1 MRELLVLCPRLPP
14 FNAADAQRVRV
25 LLPHLAAR
33 GWRATVVAL
42 DPRGEDDAGHLALAA
57 TLPPDTE
64 VVRVRAWPRA
74 IAGRFG
80 LRSHALRA
88 WLPLRAAL
96 RRVLR
101 GRRFDAGLVSNT
113 DFPLWP
119 LCLRWPFP
127 VLLDWQDP
135 WWTTYY
141 DEHPGVP
148 RPGGRLRFGAMQW
161 LARRQEPRVA
171 RHAAAHL
178 VVSDAYRRLLCDRY
192 PDLGRARFEV
202 LPFAASAR
210 DLALARAQPGPAPLP
225 GGRSRW
231 WVAVGRGG
239 EDLHFACGA
248 LFEALARE
256 RAAAPARF
264 ADFGLLFVG
273 TAYDPRVRATPLAA
287 LAARHGVGD
296 LVVEQPGRVDVL
308 DALRLQDAAEAIVAP
323 GSDDPAYVPSKL
335 AGCLLTGQ
343 PLLGAFHAAS
353 GAHALA
359 GAHAATR
366 LLAFDPARPRAREDL
381 VAAMR
386 AAWFAAPL
394 PARASQVSLGA
405 LEAGAMTARI
415 CAVLDDLVAARR

>member
-25 LLPHLAAR
+25 LLPQLAAH

-42 DPRGEDDAGHLALAA
+42 DPRGEDDAGDATLAA
-57 TLPPDTE
+57 TLPPEADIL
-64 VVRVRAWPRA
+64 RVRAWPRR

-96 RRVLR
+96 GRLLR
-101 GRRFDAGLVSNT
+101 TRRFDAGLVSNT
-113 DFPLWP
+113 DFALWP
-119 LCLRWPFP
+119 LSLRWPFP
-127 VLLDWQDP
+127 VVLDWQDP

-141 DEHPGVP
+141 EEHPEVP
-148 RPGGRLRFGAMQW
+148 RPGGRVRFGLMQA

-192 PDLGRARFEV
+192 PDLGRARFEL

-210 DLALARAQPGPAPLP
+210 DLALARALPGPAPLP
-225 GGRSRW
+225 PGRARW

-239 EDLHFACGA
+239 EDLHFVLGA

-256 RAAAPARF
+256 REAAPARF

-296 LVVEQPGRVDVL
+296 LVVERPGRVGVL
-308 DALRLQDAAEAIVAP
+308 DALRLQDAAEAIVVA
-323 GSDDPAYVPSKL
+323 GSDDPGYMPSKL
-335 AGCLLTGQ
+335 AGCLLSGR

-353 GAHALA
+353 AAHALA

-366 LLAFDPARPRAREDL
+366 LLAFDPSREGAREGL

-386 AAWFAAPL
+386 ATWFGAPL
-394 PARASQVSLGA
+394 PARASAVSLGA
-405 LEAGAMTARI
+405 LEAGAMSARL
-415 CAVLDDLVAARR
+415 CALLDELVAARP